1 MDTEHTAITE
11 PVRRI
16 EVFTGTGRRRAWS
29 ADDKARI
36 VAESVTSGESV
47 CAVARR
53 YGLSPQQLF
62 GWRRQARQ
70 PREATAGDA
79 RLFVPAVVESAR
91 AEAPLP
97 VPSPGTQAPKRVR
110 RTESISG
117 LIEVEIGGVTV
128 RAGRGADVKMV
139 AAVIRVLKAGS

>member
-1 MDTEHTAITE
+1 
-11 PVRRI
+11 
-16 EVFTGTGRRRAWS
+16 
-29 ADDKARI
+29 
-36 VAESVTSGESV
+36 
-47 CAVARR
+47 
-53 YGLSPQQLF
+53 
-62 GWRRQARQ
+62 
-70 PREATAGDA
+70 
-79 RLFVPAVVESAR
+79 VPAVVESAR